1 MEEVILRFPH
11 LANRIFENLSYNTLQ
26 NCLRVSKPFNGFINF
41 EKKIWINLLEKILNK
56 YDKLS
61 DTSRNWKIILKNI
74 KREEIINFAKLILA
88 KNRYWVCDTPFKILV
103 KYKKNHEN
111 HVNAFLIHFSWTII
125 HFRKTHKNSKTNPTI
140 NKSLKN
146 ALEISKL
153 IRDTIKQQ

>member
-1 MEEVILRFPH
+1 MEEILLRFPH
-11 LANRIFENLSYNTLQ
+11 IANQIFKKLSYNTLQ

-41 EKKIWINLLEKILNK
+41 EKKIWIHLLEKTLKK

-61 DTSRNWKIILKNI
+61 DNSRNWKFILKNI

-88 KNRYWVCDTPFKILV
+88 KNRYWICDTPFKILV
-103 KYKKNHEN
+103 KYKKNHKN
-111 HVNAFLIHFSWTII
+111 HVNALLIHFSWTII

-153 IRDTIKQQ
+153 LRGAIKQQ